1 MKRLFTLALL
11 GLFSAGALLGCEA
24 SAKVGDEDDR
34 DRDGSYRKTTTV
46 RDNDG
51 DVKRTETKTEIR
63 RDND

>member
-24 SAKVGDEDDR
+24 SAKVGDEDADN
-34 DRDGSYRKTTTV
+34 DGSYRKTTTV